1 MLLLGATLLS
11 NSVKFSYQNDYLEQH
26 IYSIKRFFN
35 KVLVTSSKL
44 AVLCQYLLENL
55 WNENKYW

>member
-55 WNENKYW
+55 